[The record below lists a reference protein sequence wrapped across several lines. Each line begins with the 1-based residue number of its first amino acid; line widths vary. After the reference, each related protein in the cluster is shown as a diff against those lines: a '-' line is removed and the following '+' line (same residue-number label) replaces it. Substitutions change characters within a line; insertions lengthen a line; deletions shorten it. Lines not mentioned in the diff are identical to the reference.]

1 MGTSAISSSSGS
13 AATERTTQSDYVVE
27 ALAKTLRQRKQ
38 EAQALVRLV
47 EQASPSGDKGQHVNY
62 YG

>member
-1 MGTSAISSSSGS
+1 MATPLSGPAGPASSAD
-13 AATERTTQSDYVVE
+13 TQVDVTVK
-27 ALAKTLRQRKQ
+27 ALARALRQKRE

-47 EQASPSGDKGQHVNY
+47 QQANPPSDKGQHVNY

>member
-1 MGTSAISSSSGS
+1 MATPLSGPAGPAASAN
-13 AATERTTQSDYVVE
+13 AQVDVNVK
-27 ALAKTLRQRKQ
+27 ALARALRQKRE

-47 EQASPSGDKGQHVNY
+47 QQANPPGDKGQHVNY